1 MLKLEELKKIKILK
15 LNEIVGGD
23 NWQGMDKNDAWSTI
37 KCSGN
42 TSGTVHSD
50 GSITQ
55 SCDEMT
61 LD

>member
-1 MLKLEELKKIKILK
+1 MT
-15 LNEIVGGD
+15 N
-23 NWQGMDKNDAWSTI
+23 